1 MLGDVESREVFAQES
16 QDLPQSPNALPGAA
30 RAYVRAH
37 STALTVLALAGLFL
51 SSVLLRSVIGAHVH
65 GPFVFMDELGYEQ
78 MARSFAHTGHFA
90 LLGQRG
96 LAYSPLYPIVLSP
109 IYALTASTQTAY
121 EWAKFENAVLISLS
135 VFPVYAIARSVLPR
149 GRSLAV
155 AGLSLLAPLMLY
167 SGFEMS
173 ESLAYPLCLLA
184 FWTMVRA
191 ILRPSVARDALLLAA
206 IALATAARLQ
216 LVVLVP
222 AALTAILLVGLVRPA
237 PALGRVRGLWQAV
250 SAHRLLFGFC
260 GTALVV
266 ALARAAM
273 NGGNLPLAGRYS
285 NVGTAHASA
294 GRVVALFFQHLAG
307 LDFAVGVIP
316 FLAALLGGWALV
328 RFGFPRHGLVFAS
341 VAAAATFWVVLEVA
355 YDAAAFDAT
364 KNLPHAR
371 PGFVDLPRIHE
382 RYLIYLVPLFLVA
395 LLAVFDLRRP
405 TFPRVRHVVTCAAVA
420 AMLPALIP
428 FGTVINGTNPAESFS
443 LLVFGRSESGTTVA
457 VTHATTLA
465 VALSTILALVYV
477 LSASRLLP
485 PATSV
490 VLTAFV
496 FLGLSTLELGRQ
508 VTPLSRTT
516 TGLPAR
522 ANWVDRVAGTG
533 SRVSIVS
540 GPGVP
545 MAAVRETTYW
555 NASVARAYYTC
566 RMTLGTDWN
575 EQRLAGSSAIR
586 TRYAVVPASFAG
598 TTGRILARDP
608 DGHLVLVAPP
618 HGTLAIPAHLRC
630 GS

>member
-1 MLGDVESREVFAQES
+1 MLGDVESRERLAQET
-16 QDLPQSPNALPGAA
+16 QDLPRSPKAVSGAA
-30 RAYVRAH
+30 RAYCRAH
-37 STALTVLALAGLFL
+37 STALTVFVLVGLFAA
-51 SSVLLRSVIGAHVH
+51 SVALRSIVGAHVH
-65 GPFVFMDELGYEQ
+65 GPFVFMDELGYQQ

-109 IYALTASTQTAY
+109 IYALTASMQTAY

-149 GRSLAV
+149 GRSLVV

-184 FWTMVRA
+184 FWTMLRAVR
-191 ILRPSVARDALLLAA
+191 RPSTAGDALLLAA

-216 LVVLVP
+216 LIVLVP
-222 AALTAILLVGLVRPA
+222 AALTAILLVGLVRPE
-237 PALGRVRGLWQAV
+237 PALGRLRGAWQAV
-250 SAHRLLFGFC
+250 SAHRLLFGIC
-260 GTALVV
+260 GAALVV

-316 FLAALLGGWALV
+316 FLAALLAGWALV
-328 RFGFPRHGLVFAS
+328 RLGWPRQALVFAS
-341 VAAAATFWVVLEVA
+341 VATAATFWVVLEVA

-364 KNLPHAR
+364 RNLPHAR

-405 TFPRVRHVVTCAAVA
+405 AFPRFRHVLICAVVA
-420 AMLPALIP
+420 ALLPALIP

-443 LLVFGRSESGTTVA
+443 LLVFGRSEHGTTVPVAHATALA
-457 VTHATTLA
+457 VT
-465 VALSTILALVYV
+465 LSTIPALVYV
-477 LSASRLLP
+477 LAASRLLP
-485 PATSV
+485 PATSL
-490 VLTAFV
+490 VLTALMFV
-496 FLGLSTLELGRQ
+496 GLSTLELGRQ
-508 VTPLSRTT
+508 VTPLPRTT

-522 ANWVDRVAGTG
+522 ADWVDRVAGSG
-533 SRVSIVS
+533 GHVSIVS

-545 MAAVRETTYW
+545 MGAVRETTYW
-555 NASVARAYYTC
+555 NASIARAYYTC
-566 RMTLGTDWN
+566 QMELGANWN
-575 EQRLAGSSAIR
+575 EQRLSRSSAIR
-586 TRYAVVPASFAG
+586 TRYAVVPASFG
-598 TTGRILARDP
+598 STTGRILARDP
-608 DGHLVLVAPP
+608 QGRLVLVAPP
-618 HGTLAIPAHLRC
+618 HGTLTIPANLRC
-630 GS
+630 G